1 MSVGSQIFYFLI
13 LSVSE
18 IEPAIMPSMATS
30 KKVTGELRKQIE
42 EEEAWN
48 NEYLQQKQRN
58 LANFKKHVEEV
69 EDCKEP
75 RKR

>member
-1 MSVGSQIFYFLI
+1 
-13 LSVSE
+13 
-18 IEPAIMPSMATS
+18 MPSMATS

-58 LANFKKHVEEV
+58 LANFKKHDEEV
-69 EDCKEP
+69 EDCKDPLEEVV
-75 RKR
+75 KNLEVHEDEELLLWNKSS